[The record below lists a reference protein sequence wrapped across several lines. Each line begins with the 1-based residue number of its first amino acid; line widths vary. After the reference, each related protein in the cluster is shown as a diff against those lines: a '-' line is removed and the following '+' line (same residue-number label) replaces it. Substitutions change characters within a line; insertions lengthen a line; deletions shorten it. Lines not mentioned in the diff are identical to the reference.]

1 MLAGKQI
8 ARHGHGIFLKRW
20 GESCSALTSAQRT
33 PGDFLVANDSV
44 HKWSTI
50 YRYTDTDTV
59 RPLVK
64 VCSLVYVVIVQSV
77 FIEYVSRSII
87 IWYTLTT
94 NSFAVVRVV
103 KILNTN
109 VMLYNTLR
117 DVLLSYNVCVPV

>member
-1 MLAGKQI
+1 
-8 ARHGHGIFLKRW
+8 
-20 GESCSALTSAQRT
+20 
-33 PGDFLVANDSV
+33 
-44 HKWSTI
+44 
-50 YRYTDTDTV
+50 
-59 RPLVK
+59 VK
-64 VCSLVYVVIVQSV
+64 VCSLVFVVIVQSV